1 MLIPSR
7 AYLDFR
13 EAFRRGDG
21 HAVLGTGQPV
31 LDQLGAD
38 ERQAGLVPAVLLMV
52 GATLARLE
60 RFADAAAY
68 LERGLQLLP
77 GTEAT
82 REVGDGD
89 WYALLLLDLMLA
101 TGRYRESWGR
111 IEALIEPD
119 RDARTRL
126 GATRAQIALYTAF
139 GDFET
144 AQQLLNTAAGLADR
158 VGSHQLAAMVDGDRA
173 IVLAAQGRTVE
184 AAVFADQVLPQLGR
198 PGAGPLMRWSG
209 AAAATVTT
217 SVARHAAAAG
227 DLMTAERMLFLA
239 AQPAQ
244 GTGRSFDAAQL
255 QLAQGVVWREGGRPV
270 EAEGPLLEARRGFLA
285 LGCAPAAALAQR
297 EEARL
302 AMVKGM
308 SASARPLYERARE
321 EFGQLGLTR
330 EVMTI
335 DAILRTAPA

>member
-21 HAVLGTGQPV
+21 EVVLGTGQPV

-60 RFADAAAY
+60 RFADATAY

-89 WYALLLLDLMLA
+89 WYALLLLDLLMA
-101 TGRYRESWGR
+101 TGRFRDAWGR
-111 IEALIEPD
+111 IQALIEPD
-119 RDARTRL
+119 RDAATRL
-126 GATRAQIALYTAF
+126 GATRAQVALYAAF

-198 PGAGPLMRWSG
+198 PGAGPLTPLVGCRRRHGDDHRGPPRCSRRGPHDGGAHALPRSG
-209 AAAATVTT
+209 AGRGDRAV
-217 SVARHAAAAG
+217 VRCRPAAAG
-227 DLMTAERMLFLA
+227 S
-239 AQPAQ
+239 
-244 GTGRSFDAAQL
+244 GG
-255 QLAQGVVWREGGRPV
+255 GV
-270 EAEGPLLEARRGFLA
+270 ARRRT
-285 LGCAPAAALAQR
+285 LGRRRGTAARGPSRLPR
-297 EEARL
+297 ARL
-302 AMVKGM
+302 
-308 SASARPLYERARE
+308 RAGR
-321 EFGQLGLTR
+321 GPGAT
-330 EVMTI
+330 
-335 DAILRTAPA
+335 

>member
-1 MLIPSR
+1 VLIPSR
-7 AYLDFR
+7 PYLEFR

-21 HAVLGTGQPV
+21 DAVLGTGQLV
-31 LDQLGAD
+31 LDQLGGD
-38 ERQAGLVPAVLLMV
+38 ERQAELVPAVLLMV

-60 RFADAAAY
+60 RFADATAY
-68 LERGLQLLP
+68 LDRGLALLP
-77 GTEAT
+77 GTAAT
-82 REVGDGD
+82 HEVGDGD
-89 WYALLLLDLMLA
+89 WYALLLLDLLMA

-111 IEALIEPD
+111 IQDLIEPD
-119 RDARTRL
+119 RDPRTRL
-126 GATRAQIALYTAF
+126 GATRAQLALYTAF

-158 VGSHQLAAMVDGDRA
+158 VGSNQLAAMVDGDRA
-173 IVLAAQGRTVE
+173 IVLATQGRTVE

-198 PGAGPLMRWSG
+198 AGTGPLMRWSG

-217 SVARHAAAAG
+217 TVARHAAAAG

-239 AQPAQ
+239 TEPAE
-244 GTGRSFDAAQL
+244 GTGRTFDAAQL
-255 QLAQGVVWREGGRPV
+255 QLARGVVWREAGRTV
-270 EAEGPLLEARRGFLA
+270 DAERPLLDARQGFLA

-308 SASARPLYERARE
+308 SASSRPLYERARE
-321 EFGQLGLTR
+321 EFALLGLTR
-330 EVMTI
+330 EVTTI

>member
-21 HAVLGTGQPV
+21 DAVLGTGQLV
-31 LDQLGAD
+31 LDQLGTD
-38 ERQAGLVPAVLLMV
+38 ERQSGLVPAVLLMV

-60 RFADAAAY
+60 RFADATAY
-68 LERGLQLLP
+68 LERGLALLP
-77 GTEAT
+77 GTAAT

-89 WYALLLLDLMLA
+89 WYALLLLDLLMA
-101 TGRYRESWGR
+101 VGRFRDSWNR
-111 IEALIEPD
+111 IQSLIEPD
-119 RDARTRL
+119 REARTRL
-126 GATRAQIALYTAF
+126 GATRAQIALYAAF

-217 SVARHAAAAG
+217 TVARHAAVAG

-239 AQPAQ
+239 AEPAA
-244 GTGRSFDAAQL
+244 GTGRTFDLAQL
-255 QLAQGVVWREGGRPV
+255 QLARGVVWREGGRTLD
-270 EAEGPLLEARRGFLA
+270 AERPLLEARHGFLA

-302 AMVKGM
+302 ALLKGM
-308 SASARPLYERARE
+308 SASSRPLYERARE
-321 EFGQLGLTR
+321 EFALLGLTR
-330 EVMTI
+330 EVMAI
-335 DAILRTAPA
+335 DAVLRTAPA